1 MKSALSAI
9 KTLILALVAI
19 AIVIGGIVV
28 IKAPTSIVLM
38 TGGAAIIF
46 LSLIWGIKWQDIER
60 DIMKN
65 IGHMLLPILILLAVG
80 MLIGS
85 WILSGT
91 IPFFVYYGLV
101 LLKPS
106 IFLFAV
112 CLICAI
118 MTLMCG
124 SSWATIGTIGVA
136 FMGIS
141 MGLEV
146 PLYYT
151 AAAVVVG
158 AIFGDKV
165 SPLSDSTILASS
177 IVDVDLMEHVK
188 HLLYTTVP
196 GLVISLVL
204 YLVIGLQFK
213 NVTANSE
220 TISIIQ
226 NTILDHFNLNPIV
239 LIPPIAVLILI
250 SRGLPALPVYGIGIF
265 LGCLIAG
272 FLQKQSLLDIA
283 GALNSGYTLDTRV
296 DIVNQIV
303 QQGGLS
309 SMLSTV
315 AILIAAAVFGAPLQT
330 VGVVDVLLDKI
341 KQFATTSRSMMT
353 SCLTMHAGLFTII
366 GSYYVTYSVLGPML
380 KPLYTDYGMHRKNL
394 SRTLEDTGT
403 ALAPMIPWSVTGAF
417 IASTL
422 QVPTGQFI
430 LFAPMVYLG
439 IVFALIYIYT
449 GFGIAKINIDSSEK
463 SAKQEVS

>member
-1 MKSALSAI
+1 MKSSLSVF
-9 KTLILALVAI
+9 KTIILALVAI
-19 AIVIGGIVV
+19 TVVIGGIAI
-28 IKAPTSIVLM
+28 IKAPTSVVLI
-38 TGGAAIIF
+38 TGGASIIL
-46 LSLIWGIKWQDIER
+46 LSLIWGIKWEDIER
-60 DIMKN
+60 DILKN
-65 IGHMLLPILILLAVG
+65 IGHMLVPILILLAVG

-106 IFLFAV
+106 VFLFAT

-146 PLYYT
+146 PLHYT

-177 IVDVDLMEHVK
+177 IVDVNLMEHVK

-204 YLVIGLQFK
+204 YLIIGFQFK
-213 NVTANSE
+213 SGTANSE

-226 NTILDHFNLNPIV
+226 NTIMDHFNLNPLVI
-239 LIPPIAVLILI
+239 IPPLAVLILI
-250 SRGLPALPVYGIGIF
+250 SRGVPALPVYGIGIF

-272 FLQKQSLLDIA
+272 IFQKQSLLDIA
-283 GALNSGYTLDTRV
+283 GVLNSGYAFDTGV

-315 AILIAAAVFGAPLQT
+315 AILIAAAIFGAPLQT
-330 VGVVDVLLDKI
+330 AGVVDVLLDKI
-341 KQFATTSRSMMT
+341 KQLSKTSRSMMT
-353 SCLTMHAGLFTII
+353 SCLAMHGALFTII

-380 KPLYTDYGMHRKNL
+380 KTLYTDYGVHRKNL
-394 SRTLEDTGT
+394 SRTMEDTGT

-417 IASTL
+417 IATTL

-430 LFAPMVYLG
+430 LYAPMVYLG
-439 IVFALIYIYT
+439 IIFALIYIYT
-449 GFGIAKINIDSSEK
+449 GFGIGKIDTGEK
-463 SAKQEVS
+463 VKDIKQEVS

>member
-1 MKSALSAI
+1 MKPSLSLF
-9 KTLILALVAI
+9 KNMILALVAI
-19 AIVIGGIVV
+19 TVVIGGIAI
-28 IKAPTSIVLM
+28 IKAPTSIVLI
-38 TGGAAIIF
+38 TGGAAIIL
-46 LSLIWGIKWQDIER
+46 LSLIWGIKWEDIER
-60 DIMKN
+60 DILKN
-65 IGHMLLPILILLAVG
+65 INHMLVPILILLAVG

-106 IFLFAV
+106 VFLFAT

-177 IVDVDLMEHVK
+177 IIDVNLMEHVR

-204 YLVIGLQFK
+204 YLIIGFQFK
-213 NVTANSE
+213 NGTADSE

-226 NTILDHFNLNPIV
+226 STIMDHFNLNPLVI
-239 LIPPIAVLILI
+239 IPPLTVLILI
-250 SRGLPALPVYGIGIF
+250 SRGVPALPVYGIGIF

-272 FLQKQSLLDIA
+272 FLQKQNLLDIA
-283 GALNSGYTLDTRV
+283 GVLNSGYTFDTGV

-315 AILIAAAVFGAPLQT
+315 AILIAAAIFGAPLQT
-330 VGVVDVLLDKI
+330 AGVVDALLIKI
-341 KQFATTSRSMMT
+341 KQFAKTGRSMMT
-353 SCLTMHAGLFTII
+353 SCLTLHGAIFTII

-380 KPLYTDYGMHRKNL
+380 KHYITTMGFPEKICQGQWR
-394 SRTLEDTGT
+394 
-403 ALAPMIPWSVTGAF
+403 IPGRPSH
-417 IASTL
+417 L
-422 QVPTGQFI
+422 
-430 LFAPMVYLG
+430 
-439 IVFALIYIYT
+439 
-449 GFGIAKINIDSSEK
+449 
-463 SAKQEVS
+463 

>member
-9 KTLILALVAI
+9 KTLIFALVAI

-330 VGVVDVLLDKI
+330 AGVVDVLLDKI